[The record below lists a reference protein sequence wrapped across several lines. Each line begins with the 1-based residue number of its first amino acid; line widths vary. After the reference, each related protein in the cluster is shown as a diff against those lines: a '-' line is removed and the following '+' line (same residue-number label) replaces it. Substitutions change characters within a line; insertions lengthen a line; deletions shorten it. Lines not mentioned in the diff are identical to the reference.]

1 MLKAVLP
8 SKNFGC
14 GIFMNIYSP
23 FFMYKFNEKIEKIS
37 KDFDYPQEEIIK
49 FRKQDSPRLTRSY
62 SWSF

>member
-1 MLKAVLP
+1 MLKSILP

-23 FFMYKFNEKIEKIS
+23 FFMYKFDEKLDKKLE
-37 KDFDYPQEEIIK
+37 YPEEEIIK
-49 FRKQDSPRLTRSY
+49 FIKPDSPKLNRSY

>member
-1 MLKAVLP
+1 MLKSILP

-23 FFMYKFNEKIEKIS
+23 FFMYKFDEKIYTKY
-37 KDFDYPQEEIIK
+37 KDLDYKEEDRILLK
-49 FRKQDSPRLTRSY
+49 KPGSPKLTRSY

>member
-8 SKNFGC
+8 SNNFGC

-23 FFMYKFNEKIEKIS
+23 FFMYKF
-37 KDFDYPQEEIIK
+37 DEIINK
-49 FRKQDSPRLTRSY
+49 KKEDFKCSEEARVEFKKSDSPRLTRSY